1 MAATEARSL
10 RKRVTLFL
18 YGDPAEQTET
28 IGKAVREAAHGIAP
42 ELAALGGWM
51 TTQNGIIF
59 RPDPVTDLH
68 RSVLSAV
75 VYHRLERS
83 LTFSKYREAGRLL
96 GLQGPV
102 SEALY
107 DAGLGLY
114 PVDAETRAILLEA
127 TQPTEAPET
136 FRVLVD
142 SKEYVGAFT
151 K

>member
-28 IGKAVREAAHGIAP
+28 IGKAAREAAHGIAP
-42 ELAALGGWM
+42 ELATLGGW
-51 TTQNGIIF
+51 TTRYGIIF
-59 RPDPVTDLH
+59 RPDPVTNHH

-83 LTFSKYREAGRLL
+83 LAFSKYREAGRLL
-96 GLQGPV
+96 GLQDPV
-102 SEALY
+102 SEVLY
-107 DAGLGLY
+107 DAGLGLN

-136 FRVLVD
+136 YSVFID
-142 SKEYVGAFT
+142 SKEYGGAFPV
-151 K
+151 